1 MSRHIVIIGNG
12 IAGVTVA
19 RFIRKMSDDRI
30 TMISDETDYFF
41 SRTALMYIYMGH
53 MRYKDTKPYEDWF
66 WEKNAIAT
74 VRDYVENIDV
84 ERKRLDLRS
93 GKAIDYDVLLI
104 STGSKSNKF
113 GWPGQDLTG
122 VQGLY
127 GIPDLE
133 EMERQTRNIDSAI
146 VVGGGLIGI
155 EMAEMLHSR
164 QIPVTFLVREEGY
177 MDYAM
182 PPEESTMIGREIRRH
197 GVDLRLETELR
208 TVLGDDRGRARAV
221 VTGGG
226 EEIPCGFVGLTVGVS
241 PNIDVAKNSGIET
254 NRGILVNEYFETSVP
269 DVYAAGDCVEFRD
282 EDVGST
288 RIEQLWYTGRMHGKT
303 VAYIIVGRRTA
314 YDPGPFFNSAK
325 FFTVEWQTYGKIHPV
340 RPDGV
345 ATIFWAD
352 QKDARLI
359 RIDYEAASGCVLGFN
374 LMGIRFR
381 HEVCERWLREKRS
394 IEYVID
400 HLRKANFEPEFHK
413 TFERFLVREFQSR
426 QSARSYA

>member
-1 MSRHIVIIGNG
+1 MNRHIVIIGNG
-12 IAGVTVA
+12 IAGVTAA

-66 WEKNAIAT
+66 WEKNAIET
-74 VRDYVENIDV
+74 VRDYAESIDL
-84 ERKRLDLRS
+84 ERKSLDLRS
-93 GKAIDYDVLLI
+93 GRTIAYDILLI
-104 STGSKSNKF
+104 ATGSKTNKF
-113 GWPGQDLTG
+113 GWPGQDLIG

-133 EMERQTRNIDSAI
+133 EMERQTQGIDRAV

-164 QIPVTFLVREEGY
+164 QIPVTFLVREASY

-182 PPEESTMIGREIRRH
+182 PSEESKMIGNEIRRH
-197 GVDLRLETELR
+197 GVDLRLETELNV
-208 TVLGDDRGRARAV
+208 VLGDDRGRARAV
-221 VTGGG
+221 VTGVG
-226 EEIPCGFVGLTVGVS
+226 EEISCGFVGLTAGVR
-241 PNIDVAKNSGIET
+241 PNIDVAKRSGIET
-254 NRGILVNEYFETSVP
+254 NRGILVNEYFETSAP
-269 DVYAAGDCVEFRD
+269 AVYAAGDCAEFL
-282 EDVGST
+282 EDNVGNT

-303 VAYIIVGRRTA
+303 VAHSISGRRTA

-325 FFTVEWQTYGKIHPV
+325 FFTVEWQTYGRIHPA
-340 RPDGV
+340 RPEGV
-345 ATIFWAD
+345 DTIFWAD
-352 QKDARLI
+352 QKAARLI
-359 RIDYEAASGCVLGFN
+359 RIDYDAASGSVLGFN

-381 HEVCERWLREKRS
+381 HAVCDSWLREKRS
-394 IEYVID
+394 IEHVID
-400 HLRKANFEPEFHK
+400 HLHEANFDPEFHK
-413 TFERFLVREFQSR
+413 TFERFLVRDFQSR

>member
-1 MSRHIVIIGNG
+1 
-12 IAGVTVA
+12 
-19 RFIRKMSDDRI
+19 
-30 TMISDETDYFF
+30 
-41 SRTALMYIYMGH
+41 MYIYMGH

-74 VRDYVENIDV
+74 VRDFVENIDV

-93 GKAIDYDVLLI
+93 GRAIDYDVLLI

-133 EMERQTRNIDSAI
+133 EMERQTRNIDRAI

-164 QIPVTFLVREEGY
+164 QIPVTFLVREGGY

-197 GVDLRLETELR
+197 GIDLRLETELR
-208 TVLGDDRGRARAV
+208 A
-221 VTGGG
+221 
-226 EEIPCGFVGLTVGVS
+226 
-241 PNIDVAKNSGIET
+241 
-254 NRGILVNEYFETSVP
+254 GILVNEYFETSIP
-269 DVYAAGDCVEFRD
+269 DVYAAGDCVEFRND
-282 EDVGST
+282 DVGST

-303 VAYIIVGRRTA
+303 VAHIIVGRRTA

-325 FFTVEWQTYGKIHPV
+325 FFTVEWQTYGRIHPV

-345 ATIFWAD
+345 DTIFWAD

-394 IEYVID
+394 IDYVID
-400 HLRKANFEPEFHK
+400 HLRKANFDPEFHK